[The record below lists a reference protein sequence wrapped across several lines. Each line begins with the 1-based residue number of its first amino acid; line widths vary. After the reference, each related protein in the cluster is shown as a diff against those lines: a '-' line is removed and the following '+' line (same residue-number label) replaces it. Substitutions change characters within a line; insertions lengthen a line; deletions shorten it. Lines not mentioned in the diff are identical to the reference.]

1 MVTVVPPCL
10 SALWVRVKPVSGT
23 VQNLSHMAEWLKTN
37 RISSGSSADGCTG
50 PVLQFKYFLP
60 IFTFF
65 HWEQVHASFV
75 FCMGYSSCI
84 NSRQQMG
91 HSVFCG
97 QWKVICLFTLTPGSL
112 SQGKCKI
119 KLLLCQSRM
128 TKGSGCWSNK
138 HTSTAQSWLL
148 LIFKWRTSHFK
159 WDICS
164 VKYVRFV
171 FHY

>member
-1 MVTVVPPCL
+1 
-10 SALWVRVKPVSGT
+10 
-23 VQNLSHMAEWLKTN
+23 MAPS
-37 RISSGSSADGCTG
+37 RISATWLNGLKPTEL
-50 PVLQFKYFLP
+50 VLEVQLMDVQVQYCSLNIFFQYLP
-60 IFTFF
+60 FF

-112 SQGKCKI
+112 SQEKCKI

-164 VKYVRFV
+164 VKYVHFV